1 MARNLRNPGIETME
15 EFNRVATELREEL
28 SQLLN
33 IAAEICVHRNGQQ
46 QASSDCANGKK
57 DLTKGIA
64 KSFIVL
70 GRLRCFL
77 DLTADPNGDP
87 SKTIGNNDRNIM
99 QQRLENFDRTLA
111 YLQTLAE
118 KHVRCPS
125 PY

>member
-1 MARNLRNPGIETME
+1 MARNLRNPGIKTME
-15 EFNRVATELREEL
+15 EFNIVATELRTEL
-28 SQLLN
+28 LQLLN
-33 IAAEICVHRNGQQ
+33 IAAEICVHHNGQQ

-70 GRLRCFL
+70 GHLRCFL
-77 DLTADPNGDP
+77 DRTVDPNDNL
-87 SKTIGNNDRNIM
+87 SKIINNNDRNIM